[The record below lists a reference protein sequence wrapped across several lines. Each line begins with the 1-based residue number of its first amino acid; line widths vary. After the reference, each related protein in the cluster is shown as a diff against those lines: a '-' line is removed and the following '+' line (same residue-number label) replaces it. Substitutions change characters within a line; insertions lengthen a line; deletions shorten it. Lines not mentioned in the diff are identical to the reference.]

1 MCIRKWLGCKRNL
14 WRSNK
19 KGGDNYM
26 CIEKFLKTLELPKKY
41 YDSDFDISEKYAE
54 ETKIF
59 IEGIRKI
66 DGSEFSDKG
75 KKEKVIHKFSQLI
88 PNVDKNVRRIIKI
101 FKYYEEADLKLAQD
115 EFDALM
121 DSLAGSM
128 FVSTIDDWCKI
139 STPEGNYFTQ
149 FRTTGGRNFYRVRG
163 VSGKRKDIENNPDEL
178 FHIPLNKKSLTNN
191 ERFSLAGFPCLY
203 LSSMLP
209 LAWQETG
216 YPQKYYYSEY
226 QYIKTSD
233 LDRKIEDELRFLA
246 LYSPL
251 EISNWGAAEKIDK
264 FDLWIQV
271 IYNCLMMYPL
281 VLACSFVNHSGKG
294 TYKQEYVIPQMLM
307 QWVMRNNHEIQGIS
321 YFTCVDISMMQGSYC
336 AYNVVI
342 PALKPYDILGY
353 SQKLRDEFNWTV
365 PEYFEIPLFDSNYNR
380 DDMKKLYNFISEI
393 RNLNKIVLSEVM
405 RCYIDDIERIC
416 ICLYHLMLSGNN
428 SDMQMT
434 IHILNL
440 INTCYRHLDSQSI
453 DKLIEDG
460 RKNNNFLSDSDFEI
474 ACLNLKDISTKF
486 LIQDGENDSIVAI
499 INRYKNTVWND
510 FHHESFIDI
519 GYRKGESFY
528 NIEKWCHEHHLL
540 YIKHEISDD
549 DANELGKTIEE
560 IDTPLIKRRNS
571 ISIYDRVKYKPVDY
585 IQEGFDPMKDGMKFL
600 GDIAGRK

>member
-1 MCIRKWLGCKRNL
+1 M
-14 WRSNK
+14 
-19 KGGDNYM
+19 
-26 CIEKFLKTLELPKKY
+26 
-41 YDSDFDISEKYAE
+41 
-54 ETKIF
+54 
-59 IEGIRKI
+59 
-66 DGSEFSDKG
+66 
-75 KKEKVIHKFSQLI
+75 I

-251 EISNWGAAEKIDK
+251 EISNWGAAEKINK

-271 IYNCLMMYPL
+271 VYNCLMMYPL

-393 RNLNKIVLSEVM
+393 RI
-405 RCYIDDIERIC
+405 
-416 ICLYHLMLSGNN
+416 
-428 SDMQMT
+428 
-434 IHILNL
+434 
-440 INTCYRHLDSQSI
+440 
-453 DKLIEDG
+453 
-460 RKNNNFLSDSDFEI
+460 
-474 ACLNLKDISTKF
+474 
-486 LIQDGENDSIVAI
+486 
-499 INRYKNTVWND
+499 
-510 FHHESFIDI
+510 
-519 GYRKGESFY
+519 
-528 NIEKWCHEHHLL
+528 
-540 YIKHEISDD
+540 
-549 DANELGKTIEE
+549 
-560 IDTPLIKRRNS
+560 
-571 ISIYDRVKYKPVDY
+571 
-585 IQEGFDPMKDGMKFL
+585 
-600 GDIAGRK
+600 